1 MARQGTREGENRPSL
16 DLHGVAP
23 DRVEAHLEQFLHQAR
38 LGRKRQVLI
47 ITGRGASNRTG
58 EPLLRKKV
66 ETWLKANKERIG
78 LVQRQ
83 VTNQGGALLLDLSS
97 ASASS

>member
-1 MARQGTREGENRPSL
+1 MRRQDAHEGENRPSL

-23 DRVEAHLEQFLHQAR
+23 DRVEARLEQFLHQAR
-38 LGRKRQVLI
+38 VGRTRQVLV

-58 EPLLRKKV
+58 APLLRMKV
-66 ETWLKANKERIG
+66 EAWLKANKARIG

-83 VTNQGGALLLDLSS
+83 VTNQGGALLLDLS
-97 ASASS
+97 APD